1 MKKIKTI
8 NIDENIYKEFQMY
21 SIMINKSVSLLIEQ
35 YMRETLEERKKAIE
49 EIEEETP
56 SVDKLLNKQGDNYIP
71 NNLEGR
77 E

>member
-21 SIMINKSVSLLIEQ
+21 SIMINKSLSSLIEQ
-35 YMRETLEERKKAIE
+35 YMRETLEESKKAIE

-56 SVDKLLNKQGDNYIP
+56 SVDKLLNKKGDNYIP
-71 NNLEGR
+71 NNLEGG

>member
-35 YMRETLEERKKAIE
+35 YMRETLEESKKAIE

-71 NNLEGR
+71 NNLEGG

>member
-8 NIDENIYKEFQMY
+8 NVDENIYKEFQMY

-35 YMRETLEERKKAIE
+35 YMRETLEESKKAIE

-71 NNLEGR
+71 NNLEGG